1 MPLSKENSYP
11 GGFASAVILAGEQE
25 GDGLAGVVHRLNCV
39 FWSAAPLTAH
49 VDHQRL
55 NV

>member
-1 MPLSKENSYP
+1 MPLSKEDSYP
-11 GGFASAVILAGEQE
+11 GGFASAVILADEQE
-25 GDGLAGVVHRLNCV
+25 GDGLAGVVHRLDCI
-39 FWSAAPLTAH
+39 FRGATPLTAH